1 MIVPVQPKFFT
12 KLGLP
17 GWFMPPRSDSPHAS
31 LDVSSSPDVRTATLS
46 QIAAS
51 THSRLAL
58 AALLVGGAAIGGS
71 PIFVRL
77 SEVGPLATAFWR
89 VSLALLPFFLISRV
103 AKEADQQPAGLRDY
117 LLLVLPGV
125 FLAIDLV
132 AWHLSL
138 HMTSV
143 ANATLLAN
151 LAPVFVTL
159 GSWLVFRTRIT
170 PIFLV
175 GLGLAL
181 VGVVVLKGGP
191 GAIGGGG
198 IAGDATAITAAVF
211 YACYMLALGHVRS
224 KFSTLRIMVWTTFAA
239 AVCMLPIAF
248 FFEGSMVPITLFGWA
263 MVVGL
268 AFISHVGGQG
278 LVTYALA
285 YLPTAFSSLTLL
297 LQPVVAAILAW
308 ILLAEPVGAMQA
320 VGGVIVLAGILV
332 ARRG

>member
-1 MIVPVQPKFFT
+1 M
-12 KLGLP
+12 LG
-17 GWFMPPRSDSPHAS
+17 G
-31 LDVSSSPDVRTATLS
+31 
-46 QIAAS
+46 I
-51 THSRLAL
+51 
-58 AALLVGGAAIGGS
+58 AIGGS

-89 VSLALLPFFLISRV
+89 VSLALLPFFLMSRV
-103 AKEADQQPAGLRDY
+103 ARQGDETPSGLRDY
-117 LLLVLPGV
+117 LFLALPGV

-159 GSWLVFRTRIT
+159 GSWLIFRIRIT
-170 PIFLV
+170 PVFLA
-175 GLGLAL
+175 GLVLAL
-181 VGVVVLKGGP
+181 IGIVVLKGGP
-191 GAIGGGG
+191 AAIGGGQL
-198 IAGDATAITAAVF
+198 AGDATAITAAFF
-211 YACYMLALGHVRS
+211 YACYMLSLGHVRS
-224 KFSTLRIMVWTTFAA
+224 RFSTLRIMVWTTLSATIW
-239 AVCMLPIAF
+239 VLPLAL
-248 FFEGSMVPITLFGWA
+248 FFESGIVPVTLFGWA
-263 MVVGL
+263 MVLGL

-308 ILLAEPVGAMQA
+308 ILLSEPIGLMQA
-320 VGGVIVLAGILV
+320 VGGLIVLAGILV

>member
-1 MIVPVQPKFFT
+1 M
-12 KLGLP
+12 
-17 GWFMPPRSDSPHAS
+17 
-31 LDVSSSPDVRTATLS
+31 S
-46 QIAAS
+46 QITRSQHA
-51 THSRLAL
+51 RFAL
-58 AALLVGGAAIGGS
+58 IALLIGGAAIGGS

-77 SEVGPLATAFWR
+77 SEVGPLATGFWR
-89 VSLALLPFFLISRV
+89 VSLALLPFLLISRV
-103 AKEADQQPAGLRDY
+103 TKEADERPSGLRDY
-117 LLLVLPGV
+117 VVLLLPGA

-170 PIFLV
+170 PIFLT
-175 GLGLAL
+175 GLAL
-181 VGVVVLKGGP
+181 ALAGIVVLKGGP
-191 GAIGGGG
+191 AAIGGGQL
-198 IAGDATAITAAVF
+198 AGDATAIVAAIF
-211 YACYMLALGHVRS
+211 YACYMLAIGHVRS
-224 KFSTLRIMVWTTFAA
+224 RFSTLRIMVWTTFSAA
-239 AVCMLPIAF
+239 ICMLPIAL
-248 FFEGSMVPITLFGWA
+248 FFEGSLMPVTLFGWA

-268 AFISHVGGQG
+268 AFISHVSGQG

-308 ILLAEPVGAMQA
+308 LVLSEPVGMMQA
-320 VGGVIVLAGILV
+320 VGGLIVLAGILV

>member
-1 MIVPVQPKFFT
+1 M
-12 KLGLP
+12 
-17 GWFMPPRSDSPHAS
+17 SP
-31 LDVSSSPDVRTATLS
+31 
-46 QIAAS
+46 IAAS
-51 THSRLAL
+51 QHSRLAL
-58 AALLVGGAAIGGS
+58 IALIVGGIAIGGS

-77 SEVGPLATAFWR
+77 SEVGPMATAFWR
-89 VSLALLPFFLISRV
+89 VALALMPFLLMAQVTKQGDAR
-103 AKEADQQPAGLRDY
+103 PAGLRDHLF
-117 LLLVLPGV
+117 LLLPGV
-125 FLAIDLV
+125 FLAADLA

-159 GSWLVFRTRIT
+159 GSWLFFRTRIT
-170 PIFLV
+170 PVFLA

-181 VGVVVLKGGP
+181 VGVLVLKGGP
-191 GAIGGGG
+191 SALGGGQL
-198 IAGDATAITAAVF
+198 AGDATAIVAAFF
-211 YACYMLALGHVRS
+211 YACYMLSLGHVRAR
-224 KFSTLRIMVWTTFAA
+224 FSTLRIMVWTTLSA
-239 AVCMLPIAF
+239 AVCILPVAF
-248 FFEGSMVPITLFGWA
+248 LFETGMVPATLFGWA
-263 MVVGL
+263 MLAGL

-308 ILLAEPVGAMQA
+308 ILLSEPVGAMQA
-320 VGGVIVLAGILV
+320 VGGAIVLFGILV

>member
-1 MIVPVQPKFFT
+1 MSQLT
-12 KLGLP
+12 
-17 GWFMPPRSDSPHAS
+17 HAQHT
-31 LDVSSSPDVRTATLS
+31 RF
-46 QIAAS
+46 
-51 THSRLAL
+51 AL
-58 AALLVGGAAIGGS
+58 IALLIGGAAIGGS

-89 VSLALLPFFLISRV
+89 VSLALAPFFLISRI
-103 AKEADQQPAGLRDY
+103 AKEADEQPSGLRDY
-117 LLLVLPGV
+117 VVLLLPGV

-151 LAPVFVTL
+151 FAPVFVTL

-170 PIFLV
+170 RIFLT
-175 GLGLAL
+175 GLALAL
-181 VGVVVLKGGP
+181 VGIIVLKGGP
-191 GAIGGGG
+191 AAIGGGQL
-198 IAGDATAITAAVF
+198 AGDATAITAAVF

-224 KFSTLRIMVWTTFAA
+224 RFSTLRIMVWTTFSAA
-239 AVCMLPIAF
+239 ICMLPIAF
-248 FFEGSMVPITLFGWA
+248 FFEGSMVPVTLFGWA

-308 ILLAEPVGAMQA
+308 LVLSEPVGMMQA

>member
-1 MIVPVQPKFFT
+1 
-12 KLGLP
+12 
-17 GWFMPPRSDSPHAS
+17 
-31 LDVSSSPDVRTATLS
+31 LS
-46 QIAAS
+46 QIAPSPHA
-51 THSRLAL
+51 RLAV
-58 AALLVGGAAIGGS
+58 AALVLGGIAIGGS

-89 VSLALLPFFLISRV
+89 VSLALLPFFLMSRV
-103 AKEADQQPAGLRDY
+103 ARQGDETPSGLRDY
-117 LLLVLPGV
+117 LLLALPGV

-159 GSWLVFRTRIT
+159 GSWLIFRIRIT
-170 PIFLV
+170 PVFLA
-175 GLGLAL
+175 GLVLAL
-181 VGVVVLKGGP
+181 IGIVVLKGGP
-191 GAIGGGG
+191 AAIGGGQL
-198 IAGDATAITAAVF
+198 AGDATAITAAFF
-211 YACYMLALGHVRS
+211 YACYMLSLGHVRS
-224 KFSTLRIMVWTTFAA
+224 RFSTLRIMVWTTFAA

-248 FFEGSMVPITLFGWA
+248 VFEGSIVPVTLFGWA

-308 ILLAEPVGAMQA
+308 ILLAEPVGLMQA
-320 VGGVIVLAGILV
+320 IGGVIVLLGILV